1 MTTLP
6 ETVRIARLLAE
17 RFGLAATVSRGTSPE
32 GDYFDLRPSE
42 LPVREGFSVRTFLGW
57 RHVRA
62 ELCCESFAGDILGH
76 MSRADSEQ
84 HARFSALAKLLS
96 TRGGRVSMAIAG
108 TAFDATN
115 LDPWPETLI
124 PLSLSVERTPL
135 MVDRDDPSSTAE
147 IIGFWGGSL
156 YGMVVSLLPVMVPAD
171 EEDLEVHGLP
181 EGAKERVE
189 VNRYERNR
197 INRTL
202 CLAIHGTSCTV
213 CQMDFEKVYGEI
225 GKRFIH
231 VHHVVPVST
240 IGPGYI
246 INPATDL
253 VPVCPNCHAMLHRRV
268 PPFTIDEL
276 RNRIKK
282 YTNTVPEPPL
292 PR

>member
-1 MTTLP
+1 MLP
-6 ETVRIARLLAE
+6 ETAWISHLLAE
-17 RFGLAATVSRGTSPE
+17 RYGLEVSVTHGASPE

-42 LPVREGFSVRTFLGW
+42 LPVKEGFSVRTFLGW

-62 ELCCESFAGDILGH
+62 ELCCESFPRDILGH
-76 MSRADSEQ
+76 MSRADAEQ

-96 TRGGRVSMAIAG
+96 TRGGRMSMAVAG
-108 TAFDATN
+108 TTLDPVN

-135 MVDRDDPSSTAE
+135 MVNHDDPSSTAD
-147 IIGFWGGSL
+147 IIGFWGGTL
-156 YGMVVSLLPVMVPAD
+156 YGMVVSLLPVKAAAD
-171 EEDLEVHGLP
+171 EEELEVRGLP

-189 VNRYERNR
+189 VNRYERNC

-202 CLAIHGTSCTV
+202 CLAIHGTSCSV
-213 CQMDFEKVYGEI
+213 CQMDFEKIYGEI
-225 GKRFIH
+225 GRRFIH

-268 PPFTIDEL
+268 PPFTIKEL
-276 RNRIKK
+276 RNRMAD
-282 YTNTVPEPPL
+282 NSP
-292 PR
+292 